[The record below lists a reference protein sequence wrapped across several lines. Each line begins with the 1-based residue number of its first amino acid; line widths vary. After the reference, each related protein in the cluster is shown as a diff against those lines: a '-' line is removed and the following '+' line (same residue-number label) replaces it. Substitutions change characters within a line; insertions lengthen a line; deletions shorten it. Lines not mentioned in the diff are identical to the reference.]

1 MLDSMLYQGGALAES
16 IARWIVDNP
25 MVAAGLLVAA
35 LFALFRSALRAALH
49 ASDVPRRKY

>member
-1 MLDSMLYQGGALAES
+1 MLDHIIYQGGALAES
-16 IARWIVDNP
+16 IARWLVDNP
-25 MVAAGLLVAA
+25 MVAAALLFAA

>member
-1 MLDSMLYQGGALAES
+1 MLDSIIYQGGALAES

-25 MVAAGLLVAA
+25 LIAAALLLAA

>member
-16 IARWIVDNP
+16 IARLIVDNP